1 MAGDNENSN
10 TDTSNEHIDLAQ
22 YRKLV
27 KQFIDMRRY
36 ATALFWAEKVAVLS
50 GQEPRDVYYQAQ
62 CMFLL
67 GEFHR
72 AAHTIQHYRLEKTSL
87 PCFNLLLESLYAA
100 KEYNE
105 AANIIQA
112 VDVDSMST
120 SMHPMHPPQEAASGF
135 NLESNSVFGGEEN
148 NRNELIASIY
158 LMKGKVFEA
167 LDNRG
172 MAMDF
177 YVQALHKSIYCF
189 EALEALVQHEMLMAW
204 EEFELMHH
212 LPLAQQSSESDAKFI
227 LKLYESRLKKYYE
240 LISARNAEEI
250 SPIVNPDVLKYIKE
264 FTVRVQQTCSTD
276 SQFPKTAQLKVP
288 VTPAQFM
295 SPAQKVLED
304 LKAPTFSLQTSL
316 SRASSMIDAT
326 QRSLFDASNRRVSAE
341 QELDTLMSLND
352 CLTRVQ
358 RSTDLMAAEAEKCFY
373 DCDYKQCLKILNDL
387 LKIDPFHNNA
397 LTIQIACLVEN
408 GDFNR
413 LFYVAHKLVD
423 RYPDKAISW
432 YAVGCYYDMIGK
444 SDPARRYLSKATSLD
459 RLYGPAW
466 LAYGH
471 SFANENEHEQAM
483 AAYFKATQLMR
494 GCHLPLLYI
503 GVECGLTK
511 NLELAEKF
519 FLQAMTIAPMDVYV
533 LHELGVIKYEY
544 EYYDGAATIFQCTVD
559 IIKQRAKTNNEEISA
574 RWEPLF
580 INLGHSLRRIQKYEE
595 ALYNFQYALLLKPQS
610 ATTYTAMGFIHALLG
625 NLDEAIEFFH
635 KSLALNRDCIVT
647 STILKNCIEDL
658 MDDNTTI
665 NEICSK
671 ALRDVTESITASTRQ
686 MLNADKLNGIKMNLK
701 FEEEE
706 ELSNSNSNSDSNM
719 VVEMSFDT

>member
-1 MAGDNENSN
+1 MPGDTENTS
-10 TDTSNEHIDLAQ
+10 TDTTNDHIDLTV
-22 YRKLV
+22 YRQLV

-36 ATALFWAEKVAVLS
+36 STALFWAEKVAVLS
-50 GQEPRDVYYQAQ
+50 GHEPRDIYYQAQ

-67 GEFHR
+67 GEYHR
-72 AAHTIQHYRLEKTSL
+72 AAHTIQHHKLEKNSL

-100 KEYNE
+100 KEYTE
-105 AANIIQA
+105 AANAIQNVEVEVMTTSLINQP
-112 VDVDSMST
+112 VD
-120 SMHPMHPPQEAASGF
+120 AGSGCY
-135 NLESNSVFGGEEN
+135 LETNSVFGGEEN
-148 NRNELIASIY
+148 HRNELLSSIY
-158 LMKGKVFEA
+158 LMKGKVYEA

-250 SPIVNPDVLKYIKE
+250 SPIVNPDILKFIKE
-264 FTVRVQQTCSTD
+264 FTARVQQTGSSDT
-276 SQFPKTAQLKVP
+276 QMPKVSALKVP
-288 VTPAQFM
+288 LTPSQFM

-316 SRASSMIDAT
+316 SKASSLIDASH
-326 QRSLFDASNRRVSAE
+326 RSMFDSSSRRRSRDHDT
-341 QELDTLMSLND
+341 DTLIPLGD
-352 CLTRVQ
+352 CLDRVQ
-358 RSTDLMAAEAEKCFY
+358 RSTDIMAAEAEKCFY
-373 DCDYKQCLKILNDL
+373 DCDYKQCMKILNEL
-387 LKIDPFHNNA
+387 LKVDPFHNNA

-444 SDPARRYLSKATSLD
+444 SDPARRYLSKATALD

-519 FLQAMTIAPMDVYV
+519 FLQAMNIAPLDVYV

-544 EYYDGAATIFQCTVD
+544 EFFDGAATIFQCTVD
-559 IIKQRAKTNNEEISA
+559 IVKQRAKSNNEEISA

-580 INLGHSLRRIQKYEE
+580 INLGHSLRKVHKYEE

-610 ATTYTAMGFIHALLG
+610 PTTYTSIGFIHALLG
-625 NLDEAIEFFH
+625 NLDPAIEAFH

-647 STILKNCIEDL
+647 STILKSCIEDL
-658 MDDNTTI
+658 MDDSATI
-665 NEICSK
+665 DEICSA
-671 ALRDVTESITASTRQ
+671 ALRDVAKNITANSRRV
-686 MLNADKLNGIKMNLK
+686 LNSDKFNGMKLK

-706 ELSNSNSNSDSNM
+706 EFANSESNM
-719 VVEMSFDT
+719 VVDMSFDT

>member
-1 MAGDNENSN
+1 MPGENEAS
-10 TDTSNEHIDLAQ
+10 TADTSNDHIDLSI
-22 YRKLV
+22 YRRLV
-27 KQFIDMRRY
+27 KQFIEMRRY
-36 ATALFWAEKVAVLS
+36 GTALFWAEKVAVLS

-62 CMFLL
+62 CMYLL

-72 AAHTIQHYRLEKTSL
+72 AAHTIRHHKLEKNSL

-105 AANIIQA
+105 ADAMIQA
-112 VDVDSMST
+112 VEVEMMTTSVINQPVD
-120 SMHPMHPPQEAASGF
+120 PGSGCY
-135 NLESNSVFGGEEN
+135 LESNSVFGGEEN
-148 NRNELIASIY
+148 SRNELLASIF
-158 LMKGKVFEA
+158 LVKGKVYEA

-172 MAMDF
+172 TAMDF

-212 LPLAQQSSESDAKFI
+212 LPLAQQSSEADAKFI

-240 LISARNAEEI
+240 LISARNGEEI
-250 SPIVNPDVLKYIKE
+250 SPIVNPDVLKFIKE
-264 FTVRVQQTCSTD
+264 FTARVQQTCSSE
-276 SQFPKTAQLKVP
+276 SQMPKVSALKVP
-288 VTPAQFM
+288 LTPSQFV

-304 LKAPTFSLQTSL
+304 LKAPSFSLQTSL
-316 SRASSMIDAT
+316 SRASSLIDAT
-326 QRSLFDASNRRVSAE
+326 HRSIFDASSRRRSRDHE
-341 QELDTLMSLND
+341 TDTLVPLGE

-373 DCDYKQCLKILNDL
+373 DCDYKQCVKILNDL

-444 SDPARRYLSKATSLD
+444 SDPARRYLSKATALD

-519 FLQAMTIAPMDVYV
+519 FMQAMNIAPLDVYV
-533 LHELGVIKYEY
+533 LHELGLIKYEY
-544 EYYDGAATIFQCTVD
+544 EYGGAATIFQCTVD
-559 IIKQRAKTNNEEISA
+559 IVKQRAKANNEEISA

-580 INLGHSLRRIQKYEE
+580 INLGHSLRKIHKYED

-610 ATTYTAMGFIHALLG
+610 ATTYTSIGFIHALLG
-625 NLDEAIEFFH
+625 DLDSAIESFH
-635 KSLALNRDCIVT
+635 KSLSLNRDCIVT
-647 STILKNCIEDL
+647 STILKSCIEDL
-658 MDDNTTI
+658 MDDTTTI
-665 NEICSK
+665 DQICSA
-671 ALRDVTESITASTRQ
+671 ALRDVAKKITANSRRV
-686 MLNADKLNGIKMNLK
+686 LNSDKFNGMKLK
-701 FEEEE
+701 FDEEEE
-706 ELSNSNSNSDSNM
+706 YANSNSDSNM

>member
-1 MAGDNENSN
+1 MPGDAENTS
-10 TDTSNEHIDLAQ
+10 TDTANDHIDLCI

-36 ATALFWAEKVAVLS
+36 STALFWAEKVAVLS
-50 GQEPRDVYYQAQ
+50 GQEPRDIYYQAQ
-62 CMFLL
+62 SMFLL

-72 AAHTIQHYRLEKTSL
+72 AAYTIQHNKLEKSSL

-100 KEYNE
+100 KEFAE
-105 AANIIQA
+105 AANVIQNVEVEMMA
-112 VDVDSMST
+112 TSLINQPVDVG
-120 SMHPMHPPQEAASGF
+120 SGCY
-135 NLESNSVFGGEEN
+135 LESNSVFGGEEN
-148 NRNELIASIY
+148 HRNELLASIY
-158 LMKGKVFEA
+158 LMKGKVYEA

-172 MAMDF
+172 TAMDF

-212 LPLAQQSSESDAKFI
+212 LPLAQQSSETDAKFI

-250 SPIVNPDVLKYIKE
+250 SPIVNPDVLKFIKE
-264 FTVRVQQTCSTD
+264 FTARVQQTCSSE
-276 SQFPKTAQLKVP
+276 SQMPKVSALKVP
-288 VTPAQFM
+288 LTPSQFM

-316 SRASSMIDAT
+316 SRASSLIDASH
-326 QRSLFDASNRRVSAE
+326 RSMFDSSSRRRSRDHDA
-341 QELDTLMSLND
+341 DTLIPLAD
-352 CLTRVQ
+352 CLNRVQ

-373 DCDYKQCLKILNDL
+373 DCDYKLCLKILNEL
-387 LKIDPFHNNA
+387 LKVDPFHNNA

-444 SDPARRYLSKATSLD
+444 SDPARRYLSKATALD

-519 FLQAMTIAPMDVYV
+519 FLQAMNIAPLDVYV

-544 EYYDGAATIFQCTVD
+544 EFFDGAATIFQCTVD
-559 IIKQRAKTNNEEISA
+559 IVKQRAKTNNEEISA

-580 INLGHSLRRIQKYEE
+580 INLGHSLRKVHKYEE
-595 ALYNFQYALLLKPQS
+595 ALYNFQNALLLKPQN
-610 ATTYTAMGFIHALLG
+610 ATTYTSIGFIHALLG
-625 NLDEAIEFFH
+625 NLDSAIESFH

-647 STILKNCIEDL
+647 STILKSCIEDL
-658 MDDNTTI
+658 MDDSTTI
-665 NEICSK
+665 DEICSA
-671 ALRDVTESITASTRQ
+671 ALRDVAKNISANSRRV
-686 MLNADKLNGIKMNLK
+686 LNSDKLKLKLK

-706 ELSNSNSNSDSNM
+706 EHAASDSNM

>member
-1 MAGDNENSN
+1 MPGDTENTS
-10 TDTSNEHIDLAQ
+10 TDTTNEHIDLAL
-22 YRKLV
+22 YRQLV

-36 ATALFWAEKVAVLS
+36 ATALFWAEKVAVLG
-50 GQEPRDVYYQAQ
+50 GQEPRDIYYQAQ
-62 CMFLL
+62 CMYLL
-67 GEFHR
+67 GEYHR
-72 AAHTIQHYRLEKTSL
+72 AAHTIQHHKLEKNSL

-100 KEYNE
+100 KEFTE
-105 AANIIQA
+105 AANVIQNVEVEVMTTSLINQP
-112 VDVDSMST
+112 VD
-120 SMHPMHPPQEAASGF
+120 ASSGCY
-135 NLESNSVFGGEEN
+135 LESNSVFGGEEN
-148 NRNELIASIY
+148 HRNELLSSIY
-158 LMKGKVFEA
+158 LMKGKVYEA

-212 LPLAQQSSESDAKFI
+212 LPLAQQSSEADAKFI

-240 LISARNAEEI
+240 LISARNAEEM
-250 SPIVNPDVLKYIKE
+250 SPIVNPDILQFIKE
-264 FTVRVQQTCSTD
+264 FTARVQQSGTSDT
-276 SQFPKTAQLKVP
+276 QMPKVSAVKVP
-288 VTPAQFM
+288 LTPSQFM

-316 SRASSMIDAT
+316 SKASSLIDASH
-326 QRSLFDASNRRVSAE
+326 RSMFDSSSRRRSRDHDT
-341 QELDTLMSLND
+341 DTLIPIAE
-352 CLTRVQ
+352 CLDRVQ
-358 RSTDLMAAEAEKCFY
+358 RSTDIMAAEAEKCFY
-373 DCDYKQCLKILNDL
+373 DCDYKQCLKILNEL
-387 LKIDPFHNNA
+387 LKVDPFHNTA

-444 SDPARRYLSKATSLD
+444 SDPARRYLSKATALD

-519 FLQAMTIAPMDVYV
+519 FLQAMNIAPLDVYV
-533 LHELGVIKYEY
+533 LHELGVIKNEY
-544 EYYDGAATIFQCTVD
+544 EFLTCRHHFPVHRGHCETAGQEQ
-559 IIKQRAKTNNEEISA
+559 QREISS

-580 INLGHSLRRIQKYEE
+580 INLGHSLRK
-595 ALYNFQYALLLKPQS
+595 ALLLKPQS
-610 ATTYTAMGFIHALLG
+610 PTTYTSIGFIHALLG
-625 NLDEAIEFFH
+625 NLDPAIEAFH

-658 MDDNTTI
+658 MDDCATI
-665 NEICSK
+665 DEICSA
-671 ALRDVTESITASTRQ
+671 ALRDVAKNITANSRRV
-686 MLNADKLNGIKMNLK
+686 LNSDKFNGMKLK
-701 FEEEE
+701 FDEEEE
-706 ELSNSNSNSDSNM
+706 FANSDSNM

>member
-1 MAGDNENSN
+1 MAGNTENSSAESTNEN
-10 TDTSNEHIDLAQ
+10 IDLTL

-27 KQFIDMRRY
+27 RQFIDMRRY
-36 ATALFWAEKVAVLS
+36 STALFWAEKVAVLS

-72 AAHTIQHYRLEKTSL
+72 AAHTIQHYKLEKTSL

-100 KEYNE
+100 KEYNN
-105 AANIIQA
+105 AANIIQIVEVETMTA
-112 VDVDSMST
+112 SLLNQ
-120 SMHPMHPPQEAASGF
+120 PPDMGSGCC
-135 NLESNSVFGGEEN
+135 LETNIVFGGEEN
-148 NRNELIASIY
+148 NRNELLASIF
-158 LMKGKVFEA
+158 LMKGKVYEA

-189 EALEALVQHEMLMAW
+189 EALDALVQHEMLMAW

-212 LPLAQQSSESDAKFI
+212 LPLAQQSSDSDAKFI

-264 FTVRVQQTCSTD
+264 FTVRVQQTCSSD
-276 SQFPKTAQLKVP
+276 GILPKPTEPKLP
-288 VTPAQFM
+288 LTPRQFM

-304 LKAPTFSLQTSL
+304 LKAPSFSLQTSL

-326 QRSLFDASNRRVSAE
+326 ARSIFDASHHRCSREPQA
-341 QELDTLMSLND
+341 DTLMTLND
-352 CLTRVQ
+352 CLLRVQ
-358 RSTDLMAAEAEKCFY
+358 RSTDLLSAEAEKCFY
-373 DCDYKQCLKILNDL
+373 DCDYKQCLKILTNL
-387 LKIDPFHNNA
+387 LKVDPFHNNA

-459 RLYGPAW
+459 RFYGPAW

-559 IIKQRAKTNNEEISA
+559 IIKQRAKTNNEEVSA

-580 INLGHSLRRIQKYEE
+580 INLGHSCRKIQKYEE
-595 ALYNFQYALLLKPQS
+595 ALYNFQFALLLKPQS
-610 ATTYTAMGFIHALLG
+610 GTTYTSIGFIHALLG
-625 NLDEAIEFFH
+625 NLDKAIEYFH

-647 STILKNCIEDL
+647 STILKNCIEDM
-658 MDDNTTI
+658 MDDTGTI
-665 NEICSK
+665 DEICSK
-671 ALRDVTESITASTRQ
+671 ALRDVTKSITSRSQ
-686 MLNADKLNGIKMNLK
+686 RVLNAVKLSGIKMNLE
-701 FEEEE
+701 FVEEE
-706 ELSNSNSNSDSNM
+706 ELSNSDSNM

>member
-1 MAGDNENSN
+1 MPGDTENTS
-10 TDTSNEHIDLAQ
+10 TDTTNEHIDLAL
-22 YRKLV
+22 YRQLV

-36 ATALFWAEKVAVLS
+36 STALFWAEKVAVL
-50 GQEPRDVYYQAQ
+50 GGLEPRDIYYQAQ
-62 CMFLL
+62 CMYLL
-67 GEFHR
+67 GEYHR
-72 AAHTIQHYRLEKTSL
+72 AAHTIQHHKLEKNSL
-87 PCFNLLLESLYAA
+87 PCINLLLESLYAA
-100 KEYNE
+100 KEFTE
-105 AANIIQA
+105 AANVIQNVEVEVMTTSLINQP
-112 VDVDSMST
+112 VD
-120 SMHPMHPPQEAASGF
+120 ASSGCY
-135 NLESNSVFGGEEN
+135 LESNSVFGGEEN
-148 NRNELIASIY
+148 HRNELLSSIY
-158 LMKGKVFEA
+158 LMKGKVYEA

-212 LPLAQQSSESDAKFI
+212 LPLAQQSSEADAKFI
-227 LKLYESRLKKYYE
+227 LKLYESHLKKYYE
-240 LISARNAEEI
+240 LISARNAEEM
-250 SPIVNPDVLKYIKE
+250 SPIVNPDILQFIKE
-264 FTVRVQQTCSTD
+264 FTARVQQSGSSDT
-276 SQFPKTAQLKVP
+276 QMPKVSAVKVP
-288 VTPAQFM
+288 LTPSQFM

-316 SRASSMIDAT
+316 SKASSLIDASH
-326 QRSLFDASNRRVSAE
+326 RSMFDSSSRRRSRDHDT
-341 QELDTLMSLND
+341 DTLIPIAE
-352 CLTRVQ
+352 CLDRVQ

-373 DCDYKQCLKILNDL
+373 DCDYKQCLKILNEL
-387 LKIDPFHNNA
+387 LKVDPFHNTA

-444 SDPARRYLSKATSLD
+444 SDPARRYLSKATALD

-519 FLQAMTIAPMDVYV
+519 FLQAMNIAPLDVYV

-544 EYYDGAATIFQCTVD
+544 EFFDGAATIFQCTVD
-559 IIKQRAKTNNEEISA
+559 IVKQRAKSNNEEISS

-580 INLGHSLRRIQKYEE
+580 INLGHSLRKVHKYEE

-610 ATTYTAMGFIHALLG
+610 PTTYTSIGFIHALLG
-625 NLDEAIEFFH
+625 NLDPAIEAFH

-647 STILKNCIEDL
+647 STILKSCIEDL
-658 MDDNTTI
+658 MDDSATI
-665 NEICSK
+665 DEICSA
-671 ALRDVTESITASTRQ
+671 ALRDVAKNITANSRRV
-686 MLNADKLNGIKMNLK
+686 LNSDKFNGMKLK
-701 FEEEE
+701 FDEEEE
-706 ELSNSNSNSDSNM
+706 FANSDSNM

>member
-1 MAGDNENSN
+1 MPGDAENTS
-10 TDTSNEHIDLAQ
+10 TDTANDHIDLCI

-36 ATALFWAEKVAVLS
+36 STALFWAEKVAVLS
-50 GQEPRDVYYQAQ
+50 GQEPRDIYYQAQ

-72 AAHTIQHYRLEKTSL
+72 AAYTIQHNKLEKSSL

-100 KEYNE
+100 KEFAE
-105 AANIIQA
+105 AANVIQNVEVEMMA
-112 VDVDSMST
+112 TSLINQPVDVG
-120 SMHPMHPPQEAASGF
+120 SGCY
-135 NLESNSVFGGEEN
+135 LESNSVFGGEEN
-148 NRNELIASIY
+148 HRNELLASIY
-158 LMKGKVFEA
+158 LMKGKVYEA

-172 MAMDF
+172 TAMDF

-212 LPLAQQSSESDAKFI
+212 LPLAQQSSETDAKFI

-250 SPIVNPDVLKYIKE
+250 SPIVNPDVLKFIKE
-264 FTVRVQQTCSTD
+264 FTARVQQTCSSE
-276 SQFPKTAQLKVP
+276 SQMPKVSALKVP
-288 VTPAQFM
+288 LTPSQFM

-316 SRASSMIDAT
+316 SRASSLIDASH
-326 QRSLFDASNRRVSAE
+326 RSMFDSSSRRRSRDHDS
-341 QELDTLMSLND
+341 DTLIPLAD
-352 CLTRVQ
+352 CLNRVQ

-373 DCDYKQCLKILNDL
+373 DCDYKLCLKILNEL
-387 LKIDPFHNNA
+387 LKVDPFHNNA

-444 SDPARRYLSKATSLD
+444 SDPARRYLSKATALD

-519 FLQAMTIAPMDVYV
+519 FLQAMNIAPLDVYV

-544 EYYDGAATIFQCTVD
+544 EFFDGAATIFQCTVD
-559 IIKQRAKTNNEEISA
+559 IVKQRAKTNNEEISA

-580 INLGHSLRRIQKYEE
+580 INLGHSLRKVHKYEE
-595 ALYNFQYALLLKPQS
+595 ALYNFQNALLLKPQN
-610 ATTYTAMGFIHALLG
+610 ATTYTSIGFIHALLG
-625 NLDEAIEFFH
+625 NLDSAIESFH

-647 STILKNCIEDL
+647 STILKSCIEDL
-658 MDDNTTI
+658 MDDSTTI
-665 NEICSK
+665 DEICSA
-671 ALRDVTESITASTRQ
+671 ALRDVAKNISANSRRV
-686 MLNADKLNGIKMNLK
+686 LNSDKLKLKLK

-706 ELSNSNSNSDSNM
+706 EHAASDSNM

>member
-1 MAGDNENSN
+1 MAGDSESSN
-10 TDTSNEHIDLAQ
+10 TEGTNDHIDLSV

-27 KQFIDMRRY
+27 RQFIDMRRY
-36 ATALFWAEKVAVLS
+36 SSALFWAEKVSVLS
-50 GQEPRDVYYQAQ
+50 GHEPRDVYYQAQ

-72 AAHTIQHYRLEKTSL
+72 AAHTIQHYKLERTSL
-87 PCFNLLLESLYAA
+87 PCLNLLLESLYAA
-100 KEYNE
+100 KQYNE
-105 AANIIQA
+105 AANVIQI
-112 VDVDSMST
+112 VEVETMTT
-120 SMHPMHPPQEAASGF
+120 SLINQPMDTASGIY
-135 NLESNSVFGGEEN
+135 LESNSVFGGEEN
-148 NRNELIASIY
+148 NRNELLASIF
-158 LMKGKVFEA
+158 LIKGKVFEA

-212 LPLAQQSSESDAKFI
+212 LPLAQQSTEADAKFI

-264 FTVRVQQTCSTD
+264 FTARVQQTCSTD
-276 SQFPKTAQLKVP
+276 TQVPKPSASKVP
-288 VTPAQFM
+288 MTSSQFM
-295 SPAQKVLED
+295 SPAQKVLDD

-326 QRSLFDASNRRVSAE
+326 HRSLFDASHRRGSRE
-341 QELDTLMSLND
+341 NDSDSLVPLNN
-352 CLTRVQ
+352 CLSRVQ
-358 RSTDLMAAEAEKCFY
+358 RSTDLLAAEAEKCFY
-373 DCDYKQCLKILNDL
+373 DCDYKQCLKILNSL
-387 LKIDPFHNNA
+387 LKVDPFHNNA

-408 GDFNR
+408 GDFNK

-544 EYYDGAATIFQCTVD
+544 EYFDGAATIFQCTVD
-559 IIKQRAKTNNEEISA
+559 IVRQRAKANNEEVSA

-580 INLGHSLRRIQKYEE
+580 INLGHSYRKIQKFED
-595 ALYNFQYALLLKPQS
+595 ALYNFQFALMLKPQS
-610 ATTYTAMGFIHALLG
+610 GNTYTAIGFIHALLG
-625 NLDEAIEFFH
+625 NLDEAIEYFH

-647 STILKNCIEDL
+647 STILKDCIEDL
-658 MDDNTTI
+658 MDDPGTI
-665 NEICSK
+665 DEICSK
-671 ALRDVTESITASTRQ
+671 APSDVTESISASSRRV
-686 MLNADKLNGIKMNLK
+686 LNTDKLSGVKMNLK

-706 ELSNSNSNSDSNM
+706 EFSNSDSNM
-719 VVEMSFDT
+719 VVEMSFDA

>member
-1 MAGDNENSN
+1 MPGDPEN
-10 TDTSNEHIDLAQ
+10 TSAETTNDHIDLAL
-22 YRKLV
+22 YRQLV
-27 KQFIDMRRY
+27 KQFIDMRRFS
-36 ATALFWAEKVAVLS
+36 TALFWAEKVAVLS
-50 GQEPRDVYYQAQ
+50 GGEPRDIYYQAQ

-67 GEFHR
+67 GEYHR
-72 AAHTIQHYRLEKTSL
+72 AAHTIQHHKLEKNSL

-100 KEYNE
+100 KEFTE
-105 AANIIQA
+105 AANAIQNVEVEMMTTSLINQP
-112 VDVDSMST
+112 VD
-120 SMHPMHPPQEAASGF
+120 ANSGCY
-135 NLESNSVFGGEEN
+135 LESNSVFGGEEN
-148 NRNELIASIY
+148 HRNELQSSIY
-158 LMKGKVFEA
+158 LMKGKVYEA

-177 YVQALHKSIYCF
+177 YVQALHKSVYCF

-204 EEFELMHH
+204 EEFELMQH
-212 LPLAQQSSESDAKFI
+212 LPLAQQSTETDGKFI

-250 SPIVNPDVLKYIKE
+250 SPIVNPDALKYIKE
-264 FTVRVQQTCSTD
+264 FTAKVQQTGTSD
-276 SQFPKTAQLKVP
+276 SQLPKVSTLKVP
-288 VTPAQFM
+288 PTSSHFM
-295 SPAQKVLED
+295 SPATRVLED
-304 LKAPTFSLQTSL
+304 LKAPSFSLQTSL
-316 SRASSMIDAT
+316 SKASS
-326 QRSLFDASNRRVSAE
+326 LVDASHRSMFDSSSRRRSRDHDT
-341 QELDTLMSLND
+341 DTLIPLGD
-352 CLTRVQ
+352 CLNRVQ
-358 RSTDLMAAEAEKCFY
+358 RSTDLMASEAEKCFY
-373 DCDYKQCLKILNDL
+373 DCDYKQCLKILNEL
-387 LKIDPFHNNA
+387 LKVDPFHNNA

-444 SDPARRYLSKATSLD
+444 SDPARRYLSKATALD

-519 FLQAMTIAPMDVYV
+519 FLQAMNIAPLDVYV

-544 EYYDGAATIFQCTVD
+544 EFFDGAATIFQCTVD
-559 IIKQRAKTNNEEISA
+559 IVKQRAKTNNEEISA

-580 INLGHSLRRIQKYEE
+580 INLGHSLRKIHKYEE
-595 ALYNFQYALLLKPQS
+595 ALYNFQYALLLKPQNP
-610 ATTYTAMGFIHALLG
+610 TTYTSIGFIHALLG
-625 NLDEAIEFFH
+625 NLDPAIEAFH

-647 STILKNCIEDL
+647 STILKSCIEDL
-658 MDDNTTI
+658 MDDPTTI
-665 NEICSK
+665 DEICSA
-671 ALRDVTESITASTRQ
+671 ALRDVAKNITANSRRV
-686 MLNADKLNGIKMNLK
+686 MNSDKFNGMKLK
-701 FEEEE
+701 FDEEE
-706 ELSNSNSNSDSNM
+706 ELANSDSNM

>member
-10 TDTSNEHIDLAQ
+10 TDTSNDHIDLAQ

-36 ATALFWAEKVAVLS
+36 STALFWAEKVAVLS

-72 AAHTIQHYRLEKTSL
+72 AAHTIQHYHLQKSSL

-112 VDVDSMST
+112 VDVETMST
-120 SMHPMHPPQEAASGF
+120 SIVHPPQDAASGF
-135 NLESNSVFGGEEN
+135 NLETNSVFGGEEN
-148 NRNELIASIY
+148 NRNELLASIY
-158 LMKGKVFEA
+158 LMKGKVYEA

-276 SQFPKTAQLKVP
+276 SQFPKSNLPKVP
-288 VTPAQFM
+288 VTPAHFM

-326 QRSLFDASNRRVSAE
+326 QRSLFDASNRRASGD
-341 QELDTLMSLND
+341 QDLDTLMSLND

-358 RSTDLMAAEAEKCFY
+358 RSTDLLAAEAEKCFY
-373 DCDYKQCLKILNDL
+373 DCDYKQCLKILNDQ

-580 INLGHSLRRIQKYEE
+580 INLGHSLRRIGKYEE

-610 ATTYTAMGFIHALLG
+610 APTYTSMGFIHALLG
-625 NLDEAIEFFH
+625 NLDEAIEYFH

-719 VVEMSFDT
+719 VVDMSLDT

>member
-1 MAGDNENSN
+1 MPGDAENTS
-10 TDTSNEHIDLAQ
+10 TDTSNDHIDLCM

-36 ATALFWAEKVAVLS
+36 STALFWAEKVAVLS
-50 GQEPRDVYYQAQ
+50 GHEPRDIYYQAQ

-72 AAHTIQHYRLEKTSL
+72 AAYTIQHNKLEKSSL

-100 KEYNE
+100 KEFAE
-105 AANIIQA
+105 AANIIQNVEVEMMTTSLINQP
-112 VDVDSMST
+112 VD
-120 SMHPMHPPQEAASGF
+120 AGSGCY
-135 NLESNSVFGGEEN
+135 LESNSVFGGEEN
-148 NRNELIASIY
+148 NRNELLASIY
-158 LMKGKVFEA
+158 LMKGKVYEA

-172 MAMDF
+172 TAMDF

-212 LPLAQQSSESDAKFI
+212 LPLAQQSSETDAKFI

-240 LISARNAEEI
+240 LISARNAERNAEEI
-250 SPIVNPDVLKYIKE
+250 SPIVNPDVLKFIKE
-264 FTVRVQQTCSTD
+264 FTARVQQTCSSE
-276 SQFPKTAQLKVP
+276 SQMPKVSALKVP
-288 VTPAQFM
+288 LTPSQFM

-316 SRASSMIDAT
+316 SRASSLIDASH
-326 QRSLFDASNRRVSAE
+326 RSMFDSSSRRRSRDHDA
-341 QELDTLMSLND
+341 DTLIPLGD
-352 CLTRVQ
+352 CLNRVQ

-373 DCDYKQCLKILNDL
+373 DCDYKMCLKILNEL
-387 LKIDPFHNNA
+387 LKVDPFHNNA

-444 SDPARRYLSKATSLD
+444 SDPARRYLSKATALD

-519 FLQAMTIAPMDVYV
+519 FLQAMNIAPLDVYV

-544 EYYDGAATIFQCTVD
+544 EFFDGAATIFQCTVD
-559 IIKQRAKTNNEEISA
+559 IVKQRAKTNNEEISA

-580 INLGHSLRRIQKYEE
+580 INLGHSLRKVHKYEE
-595 ALYNFQYALLLKPQS
+595 ALYNFQNALLLKPQN
-610 ATTYTAMGFIHALLG
+610 ATTYTSIGFIHALLG
-625 NLDEAIEFFH
+625 NLDSAIESFH

-647 STILKNCIEDL
+647 STILKSCIEDL
-658 MDDNTTI
+658 MDDATTI
-665 NEICSK
+665 DEICSA
-671 ALRDVTESITASTRQ
+671 ALRDVAKNISANSRRVINS
-686 MLNADKLNGIKMNLK
+686 DKLKLQLK
-701 FEEEE
+701 FDEEEE
-706 ELSNSNSNSDSNM
+706 NAASDSNM

>member
-1 MAGDNENSN
+1 MAGDNESNSAE
-10 TDTSNEHIDLAQ
+10 TTNEQIDLAV

-36 ATALFWAEKVAVLS
+36 STALFWAEKVAVLS
-50 GQEPRDVYYQAQ
+50 GYEPRDVYYHAQ

-72 AAHTIQHYRLEKTSL
+72 AAHTIQHYKLEKNSL

-105 AANIIQA
+105 AANIIQSVE
-112 VDVDSMST
+112 VDLMTTSLINQPVD
-120 SMHPMHPPQEAASGF
+120 AGSGCY
-135 NLESNSVFGGEEN
+135 LESNSVFAGEEN
-148 NRNELIASIY
+148 NRNELLASIY
-158 LMKGKVFEA
+158 LMKGKVYEA

-212 LPLAQQSSESDAKFI
+212 LPLAQQSSEVDAKFI

-240 LISARNAEEI
+240 LISTRGVDEI

-264 FTVRVQQTCSTD
+264 VSTRGQPQTGTSET
-276 SQFPKTAQLKVP
+276 QVPKPILVKFPVI
-288 VTPAQFM
+288 

-304 LKAPTFSLQTSL
+304 LKVPTFSLQTSL
-316 SRASSMIDAT
+316 SRASSMIDSSH
-326 QRSLFDASNRRVSAE
+326 RSYFESSGRRRSRDNDTVTIQLMPLAE
-341 QELDTLMSLND
+341 CM
-352 CLTRVQ
+352 TRVL

-373 DCDYKQCLKILNDL
+373 DCDYKHCLKILNDL

-408 GDFNR
+408 GDFNK

-444 SDPARRYLSKATSLD
+444 SDPARRYLSKATALD

-519 FLQAMTIAPMDVYV
+519 FLQAMTIAPLDVYV

-544 EYYDGAATIFQCTVD
+544 EYYEGAATIFHCTVD
-559 IIKQRAKTNNEEISA
+559 LVSQRAKANNEEISA
-574 RWEPLF
+574 RWEPLY
-580 INLGHSLRRIQKYEE
+580 INLGHSCRKIKKYEE
-595 ALYNFQYALLLKPQS
+595 ALYHFQYALVLKPQNP
-610 ATTYTAMGFIHALLG
+610 TTYTSIGFIHALLG
-625 NLDEAIEFFH
+625 NLDKAIEYFH

-647 STILKNCIEDL
+647 STILKGCIEDL

-665 NEICSK
+665 DEICSK
-671 ALRDVTESITASTRQ
+671 ALKKVSKSTPAGSQRAPS
-686 MLNADKLNGIKMNLK
+686 ADKFNGVKLK
-701 FEEEE
+701 FDED
-706 ELSNSNSNSDSNM
+706 ELTNSDSNM
-719 VVEMSFDT
+719 IVEMSFET

>member
-1 MAGDNENSN
+1 MANENENSN
-10 TDTSNEHIDLAQ
+10 TETTNDQIDLAQ

-36 ATALFWAEKVAVLS
+36 STALFWAEKVAVLS
-50 GQEPRDVYYQAQ
+50 GQEPRDVYYQSQ

-72 AAHTIQHYRLEKTSL
+72 AAHTIQHYHLEKSSL

-100 KEYNE
+100 KEFND
-105 AANIIQA
+105 AANIIQI
-112 VDVDSMST
+112 VDVETMST
-120 SMHPMHPPQEAASGF
+120 SIMNPTQDKM
-135 NLESNSVFGGEEN
+135 ESNCVFGGEES
-148 NRNELIASIY
+148 NRNELLASIY
-158 LMKGKVFEA
+158 LMKGKVYEA

-276 SQFPKTAQLKVP
+276 TQFPKPATLKVP
-288 VTPAQFM
+288 VTPSHFM

-316 SRASSMIDAT
+316 SRASSMIDTT
-326 QRSLFDASNRRVSAE
+326 QRSLFDASNRRSSRE
-341 QELDTLMSLND
+341 QEVDTLMPLND
-352 CLTRVQ
+352 CLQRVQ
-358 RSTDLMAAEAEKCFY
+358 RSTDLLAAEAEKCFY
-373 DCDYKQCLKILNDL
+373 DCDYKQCLKILNGL

-544 EYYDGAATIFQCTVD
+544 EYYNGAATIFQCTVD
-559 IIKQRAKTNNEEISA
+559 IIKQRAKTNKEEISA

-580 INLGHSLRRIQKYEE
+580 INLGHSLRRIQKCEE

-610 ATTYTAMGFIHALLG
+610 ATTYTSIGFIHALLG
-625 NLDEAIEFFH
+625 NLDNAIEYFH

-658 MDDNTTI
+658 MDDSTTI

-671 ALRDVTESITASTRQ
+671 ALRDVTESITASSRQ

-701 FEEEE
+701 FEDEE
-706 ELSNSNSNSDSNM
+706 ELSNSDSNM